1 MRRFAFCLA
10 LAAAAPWAA
19 AADDMGSSLSIGIE
33 QTTGDYG
40 QAADTTITYVP
51 ITAKL
56 GNRPWQFGVTVPWI
70 RVEGPGNVVRDVGRY
85 RGAGGGT
92 RTESGL
98 GDVIAFATRALGT
111 MPDGTA
117 FDFTGKLKFGTASAG
132 SGLGTGENDVHLQL
146 DAYRSAGE
154 FTPFGTVGYKILG
167 DPTGIELRNVFYISL
182 GAARRLDAE
191 RSAGL
196 MWYGQQKTTDDGDAQ
211 SEVTAFYTRRFG
223 GMWKAQFY
231 GLVGMSDGSP
241 DYGAGALI
249 IRAF

>member
-1 MRRFAFCLA
+1 
-10 LAAAAPWAA
+10 
-19 AADDMGSSLSIGIE
+19 
-33 QTTGDYG
+33 
-40 QAADTTITYVP
+40 
-51 ITAKL
+51 
-56 GNRPWQFGVTVPWI
+56 VPWI

-85 RGAGGGT
+85 RSGGGT
-92 RTESGL
+92 RTASGM

-117 FDFTGKLKFGTASAG
+117 VDFTGKLKLGTASAG

-167 DPTGIELRNVFYISL
+167 DPSGIDLRNVFYVSL

-196 MWYGQQKTTDDGDAQ
+196 MWYGQQKTTDGGDAQ

-223 GMWKAQFY
+223 GVWKAQFY